1 MSPNGAYGRALDKL
15 EAFCMYGS
23 YAPPRCGGT
32 SSPKPAIDGTF
43 MTLAD
48 GLVEAMG
55 MFHVELQP

>member
-1 MSPNGAYGRALDKL
+1 
-15 EAFCMYGS
+15 MYGS